1 MIFRLNEFGS
11 DKVYKKK
18 IEAYLDFIFK
28 INFSNNIYVDL
39 NLKSQSESYQKYKVY
54 IGKGNNSLLIKGLI
68 KRRFWFEIVSSH
80 A

>member
-39 NLKSQSESYQKYKVY
+39 NLKS
-54 IGKGNNSLLIKGLI
+54 
-68 KRRFWFEIVSSH
+68 
-80 A
+80 